1 MQKRIFDKLIAAVLV
16 FSVIWCVILP
26 IGLKKHLNH
35 WFFEVHAPAYG
46 CLSLCKNLQN
56 FWALRSE
63 SKITLINY
71 CRDLAREN
79 ALLKLKIAENT
90 QNIACLKKSYEP
102 PLYEEFRYL
111 PARVCKRQFDS
122 WAQLLIVNRGKKDG
136 VAEGQGVICSQGIV
150 GRIAEAHSAY
160 SIVELVSHPKFRLL
174 VQLENRK
181 APLVLQGTVNN
192 SITPPTAYLLN
203 LNKKQ
208 DLTKPLNVVTT
219 SLGQQFPSTLFVG
232 QLTSYKEDKT
242 FVGIVQLGRYL
253 NWLEEVSILIP
264 NTANTP

>member
-122 WAQLLIVNRGKKDG
+122 WAQLLIVNRQKRWR
-136 VAEGQGVICSQGIV
+136 
-150 GRIAEAHSAY
+150 GRRS
-160 SIVELVSHPKFRLL
+160 R
-174 VQLENRK
+174 
-181 APLVLQGTVNN
+181 G
-192 SITPPTAYLLN
+192 YLLPRDRWTYCRSAFCL
-203 LNKKQ
+203 LNRG
-208 DLTKPLNVVTT
+208 TRVT
-219 SLGQQFPSTLFVG
+219 P
-232 QLTSYKEDKT
+232 
-242 FVGIVQLGRYL
+242 
-253 NWLEEVSILIP
+253 
-264 NTANTP
+264 